1 MLARIPSLVALTI
14 LLLSYA
20 TSTISVAVV
29 RRHHAEDG
37 VYAFTPAELVHP
49 RTDDESHL
57 VVLEGRRNALARV
70 AVNGIRAI
78 IRKVQRT
85 LDEDKDARGKFT
97 YNLVSEMQQQYPG
110 FNWVVC
116 HTKHETKFDGEKGK
130 EWDHRHQEF
139 DIKLGGTVGFEIYN
153 LKSGEFIR
161 QGDGGFLNWAYI
173 GNVASKSG
181 DGKVIKFLSP

>member
-1 MLARIPSLVALTI
+1 MLTRISSLVALTV

-20 TSTISVAVV
+20 TSTMSVAIT
-29 RRHHAEDG
+29 RQHHTEDG
-37 VYAFTPAELVHP
+37 VDTFVPVELLSP
-49 RTDDESHL
+49 RYDDGSHL
-57 VVLEGRRNALARV
+57 VVLEERRNALARV

-97 YNLVSEMQQQYPG
+97 YNLVSEMRQQYPG

-116 HTKHETKFDGEKGK
+116 HTKHGTKFDGEKG
-130 EWDHRHQEF
+130 EDWDHRHQEF

-173 GNVASKSG
+173 GNVASKSE